1 MKKLLLLSVLV
12 GLMFAGFLVGRVTA
26 PAPLYQPAALDG
38 KDPLG
43 AAFEDFLRAQ
53 ENTIALFRDS
63 AFFDGEQAQAEAYR
77 GFLSLMVNRRR
88 RRPIVVFYIH

>member
-43 AAFEDFLRAQ
+43 AAFEDFLRA
-53 ENTIALFRDS
+53 L
-63 AFFDGEQAQAEAYR
+63 
-77 GFLSLMVNRRR
+77 
-88 RRPIVVFYIH
+88 